1 MAKVGPAEAALAP
14 ARAKEEGT
22 GQTCVKVCSW
32 DQRAG
37 TSELGTT
44 RSQGSCAASAMT
56 TARPCLQALWAK
68 ASRIFLRQGLNK
80 NAATYPGHELRVR
93 LNVGGANAAAQAILK
108 LGHGK
113 LQRWRH
119 FTKRTHYHMFFCETV
134 RKYPVQSTYARNWD
148 YLIFGLRFEGMS
160 HGCSVSAVGKR
171 LGARAVF
178 QFSIY

>member
-93 LNVGGANAAAQAILK
+93 LNVGRGKRRSTSNLKVRPREIATLETFHKTNALSYVLLRDRSKIPSSIHICKK
-108 LGHGK
+108 LG
-113 LQRWRH
+113 LPNFW
-119 FTKRTHYHMFFCETV
+119 T
-134 RKYPVQSTYARNWD
+134 A
-148 YLIFGLRFEGMS
+148 L
-160 HGCSVSAVGKR
+160 
-171 LGARAVF
+171 
-178 QFSIY
+178 